1 MAFYV
6 ENKQDNLV
14 PDGEYVAKITSIKLT
29 RDGENVVFRCAIQ
42 TEGFDNISVP
52 GFCGAHWKPST
63 RTTQNLR
70 QWCINLGANVVKG
83 HENEIDLEGFIGKEC
98 RIIVQSYKSKAGEDK
113 CKVSNILP
121 LQKSPRQVTSMP
133 VKQGL
138 HIGGAP
144 AQVQQSSLPP
154 AQVAQPA
161 MAEQPQQVAMPQP
174 VVEEQKSDMDDLW

>member
-42 TEGFDNISVP
+42 TEGFDNIVVP

-121 LQKSPRQVTSMP
+121 LQKSPRQVTAVP
-133 VKQGL
+133 VRQGL
-138 HIGGAP
+138 HIGGSPAQAQQVP
-144 AQVQQSSLPP
+144 VAQVQATQ
-154 AQVAQPA
+154 A
-161 MAEQPQQVAMPQP
+161 MPVEQPQQAAIPQP
-174 VVEEQKSDMDDLW
+174 VADTQSDSDDLW